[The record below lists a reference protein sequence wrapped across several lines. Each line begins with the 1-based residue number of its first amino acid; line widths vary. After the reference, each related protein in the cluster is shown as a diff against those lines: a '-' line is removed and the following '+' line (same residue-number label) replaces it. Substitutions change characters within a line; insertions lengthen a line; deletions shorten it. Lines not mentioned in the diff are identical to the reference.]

1 MGETLRKRLAQK
13 TLEAADRLDL
23 PSVLAPDIPRM
34 ELLGNH
40 AFYMD
45 RHRGVLGYSTEAVDI
60 NGGSVVVRITG
71 RSLQLQAM
79 TEQALRID
87 GIIEK
92 IELVEKLCTQKY
104 GIICGAACCCGA
116 KAPPPS
122 GC

>member
-34 ELLGNH
+34 ELLGNR

-45 RHRGVLGYSTEAVDI
+45 RHRGVLGDSTEAVDI

-71 RSLQLQAM
+71 RNLLLQAM
-79 TEQALRID
+79 TDQELRID

-92 IELVEKLCTQKY
+92 IELVE
-104 GIICGAACCCGA
+104 
-116 KAPPPS
+116 
-122 GC
+122 

>member
-34 ELLGNH
+34 EL
-40 AFYMD
+40 
-45 RHRGVLGYSTEAVDI
+45 GYSTEAVDI

-79 TEQALRID
+79 TEQELRID

-92 IELVEKLCTQKY
+92 IELVE
-104 GIICGAACCCGA
+104 
-116 KAPPPS
+116 
-122 GC
+122 

>member
-23 PSVLAPDIPRM
+23 PSVLAPDIPRL
-34 ELLGNH
+34 ELLGNR

-71 RSLQLQAM
+71 RNLQLQAM
-79 TEQALRID
+79 TNQELRID

-92 IELVEKLCTQKY
+92 IELVE
-104 GIICGAACCCGA
+104 
-116 KAPPPS
+116 
-122 GC
+122 

>member
-23 PSVLAPDIPRM
+23 PQVLAPDIPRM
-34 ELLGNH
+34 ELVGNR

-45 RHRGVLGYSTEAVDI
+45 RHRGVLGYSTEVVDI

-71 RSLQLQAM
+71 RGLQLQAM
-79 TEQALRID
+79 TDQELRID

-92 IELVEKLCTQKY
+92 IELVE
-104 GIICGAACCCGA
+104 
-116 KAPPPS
+116 
-122 GC
+122 

>member
-60 NGGSVVVRITG
+60 NAGTVVVRVQGEGLELVVMTDEELRING
-71 RSLQLQAM
+71 VIRQLQL
-79 TEQALRID
+79 
-87 GIIEK
+87 
-92 IELVEKLCTQKY
+92 VE
-104 GIICGAACCCGA
+104 
-116 KAPPPS
+116 
-122 GC
+122 

>member
-34 ELLGNH
+34 ELLGNR

-60 NGGSVVVRITG
+60 NGGSVVVRIN
-71 RSLQLQAM
+71 LQLQAM
-79 TEQALRID
+79 TDQELRID

-92 IELVEKLCTQKY
+92 IELVE
-104 GIICGAACCCGA
+104 
-116 KAPPPS
+116 
-122 GC
+122 